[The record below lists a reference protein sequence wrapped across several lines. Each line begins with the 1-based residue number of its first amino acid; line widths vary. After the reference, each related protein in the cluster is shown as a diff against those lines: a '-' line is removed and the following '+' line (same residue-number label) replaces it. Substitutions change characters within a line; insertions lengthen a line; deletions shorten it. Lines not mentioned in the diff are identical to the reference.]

1 MNHRL
6 LYRIYR
12 LRARILRNMLALL
25 SFSALIS
32 SCSSASDKQNVVTED
47 SLKQVEVNQRM
58 DSVFK
63 ENEKLKAI
71 IDSMK
76 ATDREDSIAAS
87 KKQTTIYVAPVIPV
101 DPGPICEY
109 GVPPVYEPD
118 PIQDQPMYGVPVPD
132 QILTKYGVP
141 IPVIPDQI
149 QTKYGIPR
157 N

>member
-32 SCSSASDKQNVVTED
+32 SCSSASDKQDTVKED
-47 SLKQVEVNQRM
+47 SLIQVELNQRI
-58 DSVFK
+58 DSIAK
-63 ENEKLKAI
+63 ENEKLRAI
-71 IDSMK
+71 VDSMK
-76 ATDREDSIAAS
+76 AKDREDSIAAS
-87 KKQTTIYVAPVIPV
+87 KKQTTIYVAPVIPA

-109 GVPPVYEPD
+109 GVPPIYED
-118 PIQDQPMYGVPVPD
+118 NSGQEISLYGVPVPD
-132 QILTKYGVP
+132 QIQTKYGVP
-141 IPVIPDQI
+141 
-149 QTKYGIPR
+149 R

>member
-12 LRARILRNMLALL
+12 IRARILRNMLALL
-25 SFSALIS
+25 SFSAMIS
-32 SCSSASDKQNVVTED
+32 SCNSAADNKDSLKED
-47 SLKQVEVNQRM
+47 SLIQVELNQRI
-58 DSVFK
+58 DSISD

-76 ATDREDSIAAS
+76 AKDREDSIAAV
-87 KKQTTIYVAPVIPV
+87 KKQTNIYVAPVIPV

-109 GVPPVYEPD
+109 GVPPIYEDNPGQE
-118 PIQDQPMYGVPVPD
+118 ISLYGVPVPD
-132 QILTKYGVP
+132 QIQTKYGVP
-141 IPVIPDQI
+141 
-149 QTKYGIPR
+149 R

>member
-1 MNHRL
+1 MNLRIA
-6 LYRIYR
+6 YRIYR

-25 SFSALIS
+25 SFSAMIS
-32 SCSSASDKQNVVTED
+32 SCNSSSEKQNVVTED

-76 ATDREDSIAAS
+76 AKDREDSMAAA
-87 KKQTTIYVAPVIPV
+87 KKIQTTIYVAPVIPV

-132 QILTKYGVP
+132 QIQTKYGVP
-141 IPVIPDQI
+141 
-149 QTKYGIPR
+149 R